1 VFLEFICVGYKV
13 WPLFLGLEALV
24 SGTDDVP

>member
-1 VFLEFICVGYKV
+1 VLAEFVFVRCKA
-13 WPLFLGLEALV
+13 WPLFLGLEDIV